1 MSWLR
6 RNVLASAATL
16 AAGGTLLRRASAQT
30 PAAPSLPPRTPAT
43 PSARTSVTTLQGR
56 SLPFEMKD
64 GVKEFR
70 LVAGEYT
77 QEFAPGFK
85 VKVWGYNGMSPGPTI
100 EAVEGDRVRILVTNK
115 LPEHTSV
122 HWHGVLLPSGMDGVG
137 GLSGPH
143 IKPGETY
150 AYEFI
155 LRQHG
160 TQMYHPHGDEM
171 LQIALGMMGMFII
184 HPKDP
189 DEGRVDRDFAWMPHA
204 WKIDPGTSRPNPAEM
219 TDFNI
224 WSLNGRVFPATLP
237 MVVRTGERVRIRVG
251 NLSMVEH
258 PMHLHGH
265 HFEVSGTDGGPIP
278 PERRWREATVQV
290 PVGTTRDVEFIAD
303 NPGDWAYHCHKSHH
317 TMNAMSHS
325 FPNMVGVDQGAAASE
340 ISRLVPGYMP
350 MGKGGMAEMQS
361 MSGMM
366 SGPRNTTPMMGGHG
380 PYGSME
386 MGGMFTTL
394 KVRDQLASYDD
405 PGWYRAPAGTVAWK
419 VS

>member
-1 MSWLR
+1 MIWRR
-6 RNVLASAATL
+6 RNVLTAATAL
-16 AAGGTLLRRASAQT
+16 AAGTSLARRVAAQ
-30 PAAPSLPPRTPAT
+30 AT
-43 PSARTSVTTLQGR
+43 PDENPQLPTARRGERTLVTTLQGR
-56 SLPFEMKD
+56 SLPFVMKD
-64 GVKEFR
+64 GAKEFH
-70 LVAGEYT
+70 LVAGEYA
-77 QEFAPGFK
+77 QAFAPGFK
-85 VKVWGYNGMSPGPTI
+85 VRVWGYNGSSPGPTI
-100 EAVEGDRVRILVTNK
+100 EAVEGDRVRILVTNR

-122 HWHGVLLPSGMDGVG
+122 HWHGMLVPSGMDGVG
-137 GLSGPH
+137 GLSAPH

-150 AYEFI
+150 AYEFT

-171 LQIALGMMGMFII
+171 LQVALGMMGMFVV

-189 DEGRVDRDFAWMPHA
+189 DEGRVDRDFVWMPHA
-204 WKIDPGTSRPNPAEM
+204 WRIDPGTSRPNPAEM

-224 WSLNGRVFPATLP
+224 WSLNGRIFPATQP
-237 MVVRTGERVRIRVG
+237 MVVKTGQRVRIRVG

-265 HFEVSGTDGGPIP
+265 HFELSGTDAGPIP
-278 PERRWREATVQV
+278 PGRRWREATVQV
-290 PVGTTRDVEFIAD
+290 PVGTTRDVEFVAD

-325 FPNMVGVDQGAAASE
+325 LPNMVGVDQGAAAAE

-350 MGKGGMAEMQS
+350 MGKGGMAEMES
-361 MSGMM
+361 MAGMM
-366 SGPRNTTPMMGGHG
+366 PGPPNTAPMMAGRG
-380 PYGSME
+380 PYGSLG

-394 KVRDQLASYDD
+394 KVRDQLAGYDD

>member
-1 MSWLR
+1 MIWLR
-6 RNVLASAATL
+6 RHILASVATL
-16 AAGGTLLRRASAQT
+16 AAGSTLRHRASASL
-30 PAAPSLPPRTPAT
+30 PAAPSPARTP
-43 PSARTSVTTLQGR
+43 VTTLHGR
-56 SLPFEMKD
+56 SLPFQMKD
-64 GVKEFR
+64 GVKEFH

-77 QEFAPGFK
+77 QAFAPGF
-85 VKVWGYNGMSPGPTI
+85 T
-100 EAVEGDRVRILVTNK
+100 VR
-115 LPEHTSV
+115 LPEPTTV

-137 GLSGPH
+137 GLSAPH

-150 AYEFI
+150 AYEFT

-189 DEGRVDRDFAWMPHA
+189 EEGRVDRDFAWMTHA

-219 TDFNI
+219 TDFDI
-224 WSLNGRVFPATLP
+224 WSLNGRVYPATLP
-237 MVVRTGERVRIRVG
+237 MVARTGQRVRIRVG

-265 HFEVSGTDGGPIP
+265 HFDVSGTDGGPIP
-278 PERRWREATVQV
+278 PERRWRAATVQV

-317 TMNAMSHS
+317 TMNAMSHTV
-325 FPNMVGVDQGAAASE
+325 PNMIGVDQGAAAGD

-350 MGKGGMAEMQS
+350 MGSTGMAEMQG
-361 MSGMM
+361 MSAMM
-366 SGPRNTTPMMGGHG
+366 PGPRNTAPMMGGRG
-380 PYGSME
+380 PYGAMQ

-394 KVRDQLASYDD
+394 KVRDQLAGYDD
-405 PGWYRAPAGTVAWK
+405 PGWYRAPSGTVAWR

>member
-1 MSWLR
+1 MTWLR
-6 RNVLASAATL
+6 RNVLASVATL
-16 AAGGTLLRRASAQT
+16 AAG
-30 PAAPSLPPRTPAT
+30 SLPPRRATAQAPTAASPAPETPAT
-43 PSARTSVTTLQGR
+43 RPARTAVTTMQGR

-64 GVKEFR
+64 GVKEFH

-77 QEFAPGFK
+77 QAFAPGFK

-100 EAVEGDRVRILVTNK
+100 EAVEGDRVRILVTNR

-143 IKPGETY
+143 IRPGETY
-150 AYEFI
+150 AYEFT

-189 DEGRVDRDFAWMPHA
+189 KEGRVDRDFAWMPHA

-237 MVVRTGERVRIRVG
+237 MVVRTGQRVRIRVG

-278 PERRWREATVQV
+278 PGRRWREATVQV

-325 FPNMVGVDQGAAASE
+325 LANMVGVDQGAAARE

-350 MGKGGMAEMQS
+350 MGQDGMAGMQA
-361 MSGMM
+361 MSAMM
-366 SGPRNTTPMMGGHG
+366 PGPRNTAPMMGGRG
-380 PYGSME
+380 PYGSLE

-394 KVRDQLASYDD
+394 KVRDRLASYDD
-405 PGWYRAPAGTVAWK
+405 PGWYRAPPGTVAWK

>member
-1 MSWLR
+1 MTWFR
-6 RNVLASAATL
+6 RNLLTAASAVVAGASL
-16 AAGGTLLRRASAQT
+16 ARRSAAEQVAPPAASA
-30 PAAPSLPPRTPAT
+30 PPPTG
-43 PSARTSVTTLQGR
+43 SARAPLTTLHGR
-56 SLPFEMKD
+56 SLPFVMKD
-64 GVKEFR
+64 GVKEFH

-85 VKVWGYNGMSPGPTI
+85 VKVWGYNGSSPGPTI

-137 GLSGPH
+137 GLSAPH

-150 AYEFI
+150 AYEFT

-171 LQIALGMMGMFII
+171 LQIALGMMGMFVI

-189 DEGRVDRDFAWMPHA
+189 DESRVDRDFVWMTHA
-204 WKIDPGTSRPNPAEM
+204 WKVDPGTSRPNPAEM

-224 WSLNGRVFPATLP
+224 WSLNGRIFPGTLP
-237 MVVRTGERVRIRVG
+237 MVVKTGQRVRIRVG

-278 PERRWREATVQV
+278 PARRWREATVQV

-350 MGKGGMAEMQS
+350 MGKTGMAEMQS
-361 MSGMM
+361 MSSMM
-366 SGPRNTTPMMGGHG
+366 PGPRNTTPMMGGRG

-394 KVRDQLASYDD
+394 KVRDELTSYDD
-405 PGWYRAPAGTVAWK
+405 PGWYRAPAGTIAWK